1 MTEIHLTET
10 ETHWKE
16 LSKQDKLELLFTK
29 MLDWSIEDIDYQLEE
44 EMYKE
49 ETKGYEHPLF
59 PKLDEMFAFIKDI
72 LNPESPNVV
81 VALGDSTSST
91 EEE

>member
-1 MTEIHLTET
+1 MTEIHWT
-10 ETHWKE
+10 E

-29 MLDWSIEDIDYQLEE
+29 MLDWSIEDIDYQLGE

-49 ETKGYEHPLF
+49 EREGYEHPLF
-59 PKLDEMFAFIKDI
+59 PKLDEMFSFITDI

-81 VALGDSTSST
+81 VALGGSTSST
-91 EEE
+91 EEEE

>member
-1 MTEIHLTET
+1 MTKIHWT
-10 ETHWKE
+10 E

-29 MLDWSIEDIDYQLEE
+29 MLDWSIEDIDYQLGE

-49 ETKGYEHPLF
+49 ENPYSPPEFF
-59 PKLDEMFAFIKDI
+59 PDVDEMLGFIREIIRPQKT
-72 LNPESPNVV
+72 ESPSVV

-91 EEE
+91 EEEE

>member
-1 MTEIHLTET
+1 MTEIHWT
-10 ETHWKE
+10 E

-29 MLDWSIEDIDYQLEE
+29 MLDWSIEDIDYQLGE

-49 ETKGYEHPLF
+49 EREGYVTTKF

-81 VALGDSTSST
+81 VALGGSTSST
-91 EEE
+91 EEEE